1 MLYCVQTQ
9 IAPYSEPS
17 KSAVCVCAGVANAA
31 FPALVVQSCLTAG
44 EVTLALCARTLLATM
59 ALTAVAKVASEGVS
73 AMAAYPR
80 RRGLAMMGECRTRP
94 VQSGGVA
101 RNLPAEAGS
110 GPHVRAVA
118 SSASPPLGPS
128 N

>member
-1 MLYCVQTQ
+1 MLHCVQPQ
-9 IAPYSEPS
+9 IAQYSKPS
-17 KSAVCVCAGVANAA
+17 KSAVCVCAGVANGA
-31 FPALVVQSCLTAG
+31 FPALVVLSCLTAG
-44 EVTLALCARTLLATM
+44 QVTLALCARTLLATM

-73 AMAAYPR
+73 AKPAYPR

-94 VQSGGVA
+94 VQSCGVA

-128 N
+128 D